1 MMNKKLLFLLL
12 GSSMLSA
19 QTINESAAATKVSG
33 KTGINTNIPTRTLTI
48 KNTTANQGKP
58 VLRLV
63 DTPKYSENV
72 GSAMEALIWAGI
84 RRILPTI
91 LITDT

>member
-1 MMNKKLLFLLL
+1 MNKKLLFLLL

-48 KNTTANQGKP
+48 QNTDTNQGKP

-63 DTPKYSENV
+63 DTPKYSEKCRFCY
-72 GSAMEALIWAGI
+72 GCCL
-84 RRILPTI
+84 RRKYTEYYQAF
-91 LITDT
+91 